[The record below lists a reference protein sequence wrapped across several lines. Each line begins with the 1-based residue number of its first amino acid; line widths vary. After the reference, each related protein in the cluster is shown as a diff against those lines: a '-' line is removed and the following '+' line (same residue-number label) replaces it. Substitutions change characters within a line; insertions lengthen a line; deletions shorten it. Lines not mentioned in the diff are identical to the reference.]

1 MKIEL
6 VNLIDESFT
15 EYKKPHMLVGFP
27 SCTFKCDRENGNQ
40 VCQNWELAK
49 APRIVVE
56 AEDIAARY
64 VSNDL
69 TKAVVF
75 AGLEPFDSFKQMVSL
90 IDEIRKVSD
99 DDIVIYTGYNEDEIE
114 KMVSAITMTY
124 QSIIIKYGRYRPGQ
138 KKHFDEVLGVELAS
152 DNQYAKMVR

>member
-64 VSNDL
+64 VSNEI

-75 AGLEPFDSFKQMVSL
+75 AGLEPFDSFKQMVAL
-90 IDEIRKVSD
+90 IDEIRKLCD
-99 DDIVIYTGYNEDEIE
+99 DDIVIYTGYNRDEIE
-114 KMVSAITMTY
+114 KMIKAISEY
-124 QSIIIKYGRYRPGQ
+124 RNIVVKFGRYRPGQ

-152 DNQYAKMVR
+152 DNQYAERIS

>member
-69 TKAVVF
+69 TKAIVF

-124 QSIIIKYGRYRPGQ
+124 QFIIIKYGRYRPGQ

-152 DNQYAKMVR
+152 DNQYAKKVR

>member
-49 APRIVVE
+49 APRIAVE

-64 VSNDL
+64 VSNEI

-99 DDIVIYTGYNEDEIE
+99 DDIVIYTGYNEDEID
-114 KMVSAITMTY
+114 KMLKAISEY
-124 QSIIIKYGRYRPGQ
+124 DNIVVKFGRYRPGHE
-138 KKHFDEVLGVELAS
+138 KHRDEVLGIDLAS
-152 DNQYAKMVR
+152 DNQYAKQIC

>member
-64 VSNDL
+64 VSNEI

-90 IDEIRKVSD
+90 IDEIRKLCD
-99 DDIVIYTGYNEDEIE
+99 DEIVIYTGYNSDEIE
-114 KMVSAITMTY
+114 KMIKAISEY
-124 QSIIIKYGRYRPGQ
+124 RNIIVKFGRYRQGHE
-138 KKHFDEVLGVELAS
+138 KHRDDVLGVELAS
-152 DNQYAKMVR
+152 DNQYAERIS

>member
-49 APRIVVE
+49 APRIAVE

-64 VSNDL
+64 VSNEI

-75 AGLEPFDSFKQMVSL
+75 AGLEPFDSFKQMVAL
-90 IDEIRKVSD
+90 IDEIRKLCD
-99 DDIVIYTGYNEDEIE
+99 DDIVIYTGYNRDEIE
-114 KMVSAITMTY
+114 KMIKAISEY
-124 QSIIIKYGRYRPGQ
+124 RNIVVKFGRYRPGHE
-138 KKHFDEVLGVELAS
+138 KHRDEVLGIDLAS
-152 DNQYAKMVR
+152 DNQYAERIS

>member
-27 SCTFKCDRENGNQ
+27 CCTFKCDRENGNQ

-49 APRIVVE
+49 APRIAVE

-64 VSNDL
+64 VSNEI

-90 IDEIRKVSD
+90 IYEIRKESD
-99 DDIVIYTGYNEDEIE
+99 DDIVIYTGYNPKEIDP
-114 KMVSAITMTY
+114 KITYLNMMFDN
-124 QSIIIKYGRYRPGQ
+124 IIVKFGRYRPGQ
-138 KKHFDEVLGVELAS
+138 EKHKDKVLGVELAS
-152 DNQYAKMVR
+152 NNQYAERIC